1 MQADGKIIAAVV
13 TVSDTRTLASDTSGE
28 RLSELLKEFGAL
40 IVERQ
45 IVNDD
50 YENLRN
56 TLFALTE
63 REDINLIL
71 TTGGTGLA
79 ERDNTP
85 EATNS
90 IIEKEAPG
98 IAEAIRAESLKITP
112 TAMLSRGTAGVRNG
126 TLIINLPGSEKG
138 VAETFEI
145 IRPVLRHAVD
155 LVSGRTKH

>member
-1 MQADGKIIAAVV
+1 MADEAKIIAAVI
-13 TVSDTRTLASDTSGE
+13 TVSDTRTEADDESGKRLAG
-28 RLSELLKEFGAL
+28 LLAEQGAL
-40 IVERQ
+40 VVERQ

-50 YENLRN
+50 FENLRQ

-63 REDINLIL
+63 RGDLNLIL

-85 EATNS
+85 EATAS

-112 TAMLSRGTAGVRNG
+112 TAMLSRGIAGVRSG

-138 VAETFEI
+138 VIETFEV
-145 IRPVLRHAVD
+145 IRPILGHAVD
-155 LVSGRTKH
+155 LVSGRTGH